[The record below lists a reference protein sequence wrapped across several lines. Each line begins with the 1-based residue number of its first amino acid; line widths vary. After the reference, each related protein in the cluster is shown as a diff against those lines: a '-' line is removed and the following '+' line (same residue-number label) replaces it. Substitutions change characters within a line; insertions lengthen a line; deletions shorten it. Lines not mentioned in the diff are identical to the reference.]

1 MRITIA
7 LDGPVGAG
15 KSSIADLVAKRL
27 DILHLDTG
35 AMSRAIGLYARRHGG
50 AEDEDRVVGMLGDIQ
65 VRVTYRDGA
74 QQTWLGDE
82 DVTGL
87 IRTQEVSMAASCV
100 SRYRKVRE
108 KMVALQRELSRET
121 SMIVDGRD
129 IGTKVLVDAPVKIF
143 LTAAAEERARR
154 RYRELIEKGMSADYE
169 QVLLELKQRDEQDS
183 TREVDPLRCAD
194 DAIVVDT
201 THLDIQQTVDRI
213 LELTEAVYGQKNE

>member
-15 KSSIADLVAKRL
+15 KSSIADLVAKKL

-35 AMSRAIGLYARRHGG
+35 AMYRAIGLYALRHGG

-87 IRTQEVSMAASCV
+87 IRTQKVSMAASCV